1 MKQFVDS
8 CVPELAVPV
17 RVKHLN
23 VGQEESGV
31 ASADGARPASRAHP
45 AEWSAMSLSA
55 RPTSRHTYDHPPP
68 NPHVHQV
75 ARQMRVRGVVVEL
88 AVQQIREFDLV
99 DPRPVRFEP
108 LARVSARHALSEH
121 DAVNASSVRS
131 DAAPF

>member
-23 VGQEESGV
+23 VGQEGSGV
-31 ASADGARPASRAHP
+31 ASADGARPRP
-45 AEWSAMSLSA
+45 APWSAMPRFAKL
-55 RPTSRHTYDHPPP
+55 TGRHTYDHPPP

-75 ARQMRVRGVVVEL
+75 TRQMRVRGVVAEL
-88 AVQQIREFDLV
+88 AVQQICEFDLV

-108 LARVSARHALSEH
+108 LARVSARHALFEH